1 MKFIL
6 SINALVFIIRLGTV
20 LSNMD
25 SDLVSP
31 MQYPQIFMDV
41 GKKFLVPWV
50 KRIYDQ
56 GNADKS

>member
-6 SINALVFIIRLGTV
+6 SINALVFIIRLATV

-41 GKKFLVPWV
+41 GTKFLVPWV
-50 KRIYDQ
+50 EKIYD
-56 GNADKS
+56 